1 MRKYVLPLI
10 AVILASIIVI
20 PATPTQAANNI
31 SLAGTACLVSTNGG
45 WNISADLHNNGLI
58 YAAVTVGALGNGR
71 MRIIVLDPNQP
82 NSTVP
87 GSLASCS
94 IVASLDDET
103 PNNGFQKGSALQMP
117 SIVKADSSG
126 NIFVGRVTT
135 SGFRVFVISADAPA
149 TPSGALDQTYIRN
162 VLITGATSVNN
173 SGGGMDVSDD
183 YLVASIGQDMTGV
196 QRNRYTI
203 ISKSTLFALPTMS
216 ASSNDIESIAGTW
229 TPIMTSQLYHSYTK
243 LSSGTDAV
251 AALPNGRF
259 FVAAAYEPFGS
270 LAGFLNPTNNSVT
283 NIYTGGS
290 GWAELC
296 TSQSGTFA
304 TNCLIPSA
312 YLALDNNLYVG
323 IRSHFGEKV
332 MRYNTTTN
340 RWESAIGSAIFPTSF
355 DSFYPDNGGRQ
366 LKFGTG
372 IASDGIGQVFV
383 SSIHWSGRTYG
394 PLNLAYYNLSTNPV
408 VWANKTFNGSGNE
421 YGKPQ
426 LLVTPYTGES
436 GRLSVF
442 YIRDI
447 LSSPTAVWITYSG
460 NITASGS
467 APSVCNVNLV
477 VNGSLPYVNSTT
489 ATAAVYTSL
498 GCQTP
503 QYYAV
508 ASASATPPASVN
520 AADLLPFDPA
530 SGAIEIT
537 GLTAGANN
545 YIHVALFDS
554 DDARV
559 GDWMTQSIY
568 VDTAATVGATFTIS
582 SPFNKPR
589 YTDVSSMNGSSYT
602 DTDYIR
608 SSIGQISIDAVTDPS
623 GLSSY
628 QVNDDTA
635 INYTDALLGQ
645 KSLIMMRENAGSMGA
660 AVSLKDGAGNIE
672 VRDSYPLTLDATPPV
687 PGGTES
693 ITFAATGSSPFN
705 GEVTLVNGNTTTDN
719 EVVWGLWLASAY
731 CGATNAGCPANDSSS
746 LRWGGVPMTSYKA
759 DWNLL
764 TGNNVAMQ
772 TGVYRVYA
780 RILDGA
786 GNPTNDVYT
795 TDVTVTFTGNT
806 VYAPI
811 LFAQR

>member
-1 MRKYVLPLI
+1 MRKYILPLI
-10 AVILASIIVI
+10 AIILTSMIAI
-20 PATPTQAANNI
+20 PATPTRAANNI

-45 WNISADLHNNGLI
+45 WNISADMHNNGLI
-58 YAAVTVGALGNGR
+58 YAAVTVGGLGTGR
-71 MRIIVLDPNQP
+71 MRIVVLDPNDP
-82 NSTVP
+82 NSSVP
-87 GSLASCS
+87 GSLGVCS
-94 IVASLDDET
+94 IVASLDDPT
-103 PNNGFQKGSALQMP
+103 PNNGFPKGSALQMP
-117 SIVKADSSG
+117 SIVKADANG
-126 NIFVGRVTT
+126 NIFIGRVTT

-149 TPSGALDQTYIRN
+149 TPSGALDEAYMRN
-162 VLITGATSVNN
+162 VLITGATSPYN
-173 SGGGMDVSDD
+173 SGGGMDVNDD
-183 YLVASIGQDMTGV
+183 YLVASIGQDKTGI

-203 ISKSTLFALPTMS
+203 IAKSTLFALPTMS
-216 ASSNDIESIAGTW
+216 ASSEDIESIAGTW
-229 TPIMTSQLYHSYTK
+229 NPIMTAQLFHSYTK

-251 AALPNGRF
+251 AAMPNGRF
-259 FVAAAYEPFGS
+259 FVAAAYEPLGS
-270 LAGFLNPTNNSVT
+270 LAGFLNPVNNTVT
-283 NIYTGGS
+283 NIYSGSS
-290 GWAELC
+290 GWANLC
-296 TSQSGTFA
+296 TSQNGTFA
-304 TNCLIPSA
+304 SNCLMPSA
-312 YLALDNNLYVG
+312 YIGLDNNLYVG

-332 MRYNTTTN
+332 MRYNTTIN
-340 RWESAIGSAIFPTSF
+340 RWESATGALTFPSSF

-366 LKFGTG
+366 LKFGSG
-372 IASDGIGQVFV
+372 ITADGIGQVFV
-383 SSIHWSGRTYG
+383 SSIHYNGRSFG
-394 PLNLAYYNLSTNPV
+394 PLNLAYHNLV
-408 VWANKTFNGSGNE
+408 EWQNKTFNGSGNE

-426 LLVTPYTGES
+426 LLITPYTGEP

-442 YIRDI
+442 YVRDI
-447 LSSPTAVWITYSG
+447 TTSPTAVWITYSG

-467 APSVCNVNLV
+467 APSVCTVNLV
-477 VNGSLPYVNSTT
+477 VNGSLPYINSTT
-489 ATAAVYTSL
+489 VSGALYTSL

-530 SGAIEIT
+530 SGAIEVS

-545 YIHVALFDS
+545 YIHVAMYDA

-568 VDTAATVGATFTIS
+568 ADTTATVGATFTIS

-589 YTDVSSMNGSSYT
+589 YTDVSGMNGSSYT
-602 DTDYIR
+602 DTSYIR
-608 SSIGQISIDAVTDPS
+608 SNIGQLSIDAVTDPS

-628 QVNDDTA
+628 QVNSDTA

-645 KSLIMMRENAGSMGA
+645 NTLIMMRENAGSMGA
-660 AVSLKDGAGNIE
+660 SVSLKDGAGNIE
-672 VRDSYPLTLDATPPV
+672 VRDSYPLTLDAEPPV
-687 PGGTES
+687 PGGTED
-693 ITFAATGSSPFN
+693 ITFAATGTSPFN

-731 CGATNAGCPANDSSS
+731 CGATNAGCPANNSSS

-759 DWNLL
+759 EWNLL
-764 TGNNVAMQ
+764 TGNNVTMQ

-786 GNPTNDVYT
+786 GNPTSAVYT
-795 TDVTVTFTGNT
+795 DDVSVTLTGNT
-806 VYAPI
+806 LYAPI

>member
-1 MRKYVLPLI
+1 MRKYILPLI
-10 AVILASIIVI
+10 AIILTSIIAI
-20 PATPTQAANNI
+20 PATPTQAANSI
-31 SLAGTACLVSTNGG
+31 TLGGTACLVSANGG
-45 WNISADLHNNGLI
+45 WNVSADLHNNGLI
-58 YAAVTVGALGNGR
+58 YAAVTVGGLNTGR
-71 MRIIVLDPNQP
+71 MRIVVLDPNNP
-82 NSTVP
+82 NSVVP
-87 GSLASCS
+87 GSLGLCS
-94 IVASLDDET
+94 IVASLDDPT
-103 PNNGFQKGSALQMP
+103 PNNGFLKGSALQMP
-117 SIVKADSSG
+117 SIVKADSNG
-126 NIFVGRVTT
+126 NIFIGRVTT

-149 TPSGALDQTYIRN
+149 TPSGALNETYMRN
-162 VLITGATSVNN
+162 VLITGAPSANN

-183 YLVASIGQDMTGV
+183 YLVASIGQDMTGT

-216 ASSNDIESIAGTW
+216 ASSEDIESITGTW
-229 TPIMTSQLYHSYTK
+229 TPILTAQMFHSYTK

-259 FVAAAYEPFGS
+259 FVAAAFEPLGS
-270 LAGFLNPTNNSVT
+270 LAGFLNPANNTVT
-283 NIYTGGS
+283 NIYSGGS
-290 GWAELC
+290 GWANLC
-296 TSQSGTFA
+296 TSQNGTFA
-304 TNCLIPSA
+304 SNCLMPSA
-312 YLALDNNLYVG
+312 YIGLDNNLYVG
-323 IRSHFGEKV
+323 IRSHYGEKV

-340 RWESAIGSAIFPTSF
+340 RWESAIGAPAFPSSF
-355 DSFYPDNGGRQ
+355 DTFYPDNGARQ

-372 IASDGIGQVFV
+372 IISDGIGQVFV
-383 SSIHWSGRTYG
+383 SSIHWNGRTYG
-394 PLNLAYYNLSTNPV
+394 PLNLAYYNLTE
-408 VWANKTFNGSGNE
+408 WQDKTFSGSGNE

-426 LLVTPYTGES
+426 LLITPYTGES

-442 YIRDI
+442 YVRDI
-447 LSSPTAVWITYSG
+447 ITTPTTVWITYSG
-460 NITASGS
+460 NVIASGS
-467 APSVCNVNLV
+467 APSICNVNTV
-477 VNGSLPYVNSTT
+477 VNGSLPFTNSTT
-489 ATAAVYTSL
+489 VTAAIYTSL

-520 AADLLPFDPA
+520 AANLLPFDPA
-530 SGAIEIT
+530 SGAISVS
-537 GLTAGANN
+537 GLTPGATN
-545 YIHVALFDS
+545 YIHVAMFDA

-602 DTDYIR
+602 DTSYTR
-608 SSIGQISIDAVTDPS
+608 SNIGQLSIDGVTDPS

-635 INYTDALLGQ
+635 INYTEALLGQ
-645 KSLIMMRENAGSMGA
+645 NSLIMMRENAGNMGA
-660 AVSLKDGAGNIE
+660 SVSLKDGAGNIE
-672 VRDSYPLTLDATPPV
+672 VRASYPLTLDAQPPV

-693 ITFAATGSSPFN
+693 ITFAATGTSPFN

-759 DWNLL
+759 KWNLL
-764 TGNNVAMQ
+764 TGNNISMQ
-772 TGVYRVYA
+772 TGVYRIYA

-786 GNPTNDVYT
+786 GNPTSTVYT
-795 TDVTVTFTGNT
+795 RDVSVTFTGNT
-806 VYAPI
+806 VYAPV